1 MTGFPPASDTP
12 GYPYSVQVALE
23 MFVKSMT
30 WYVLPAA
37 PWANPSFR
45 PRERVGQAGAAPAT
59 VGVAAPVAVAVPV
72 AAPVAGVAGV
82 AGVPAAALGDAAGV
96 ARTVIVLVGVAAGL
110 PLLPHPAASA
120 GTQVSAAPASIRR
133 TTAPV
138 DTRRGMVER
147 GVIDWFFLPSGSVS
161 RMTGMT
167 SFARRRLAG
176 SRMSVGRV
184 FPAGNVT
191 AVCLLIALF
200 GVVPDVPLLIAAN
213 RDEMYQRPAD
223 PITVLRATQP
233 RILGGRDELAGGT
246 WLAVNEHGVLAGL
259 TNQPTGER
267 DPAKRSRGELP
278 LAFAAYPD
286 AKTAVTEVCARLDP
300 AAYNPCWLLVGDRHA
315 LFSVDLSG
323 RRRAEVE
330 ELAPGRYV
338 LENAPLRQPS
348 AKQQRVAGLVAA
360 LDDAGPAGAGPA
372 GAGPAEG
379 ELDEAGRVEA
389 GLAAVLRDHQPAAGP
404 EPPRPGRRARPVE
417 LSAACVHTERYG
429 TRSAMIVSVGRAG
442 EPRVSVAA
450 GPPCVT
456 PLVDVTGMWAS
467 PAGQPA

>member
-1 MTGFPPASDTP
+1 M
-12 GYPYSVQVALE
+12 
-23 MFVKSMT
+23 
-30 WYVLPAA
+30 
-37 PWANPSFR
+37 
-45 PRERVGQAGAAPAT
+45 
-59 VGVAAPVAVAVPV
+59 
-72 AAPVAGVAGV
+72 
-82 AGVPAAALGDAAGV
+82 
-96 ARTVIVLVGVAAGL
+96 
-110 PLLPHPAASA
+110 
-120 GTQVSAAPASIRR
+120 
-133 TTAPV
+133 
-138 DTRRGMVER
+138 
-147 GVIDWFFLPSGSVS
+147 S

-167 SFARRRLAG
+167 PFTLRRLAG
-176 SRMSVGRV
+176 LRMSVGGV

-191 AVCLLIALF
+191 TVCLLIALF

-246 WLAVNEHGVLAGL
+246 WLAVNEHGVVAGL
-259 TNQPTGER
+259 TNQPTGAR

-278 LAFAAYPD
+278 LVFAAYPD

-300 AAYNPCWLLVGDRHA
+300 AAYNPCWMLVGDRHA

-323 RRRAEVE
+323 GHRAGVE
-330 ELAPGRYV
+330 ELPPGRYV

-360 LDDAGPAGAGPA
+360 LEKERLDGAGLD
-372 GAGPAEG
+372 GAG
-379 ELDEAGRVEA
+379 RIEA
-389 GLAAVLRDHQPAAGP
+389 GLAEVLRDHQPATGP
-404 EPPRPGRRARPVE
+404 EPAGPGRLARPAE

-429 TRSAMIVSVGRAG
+429 TRSAMIVRVGQAG

-456 PLVDVTGMWAS
+456 PLLDVTGMWAS
-467 PAGQPA
+467 PAGQSA